1 MQAHFD
7 EDRGVNYVERNLA
20 VNAGALVRSRN
31 GGFSTG
37 GNTVIR
43 SVQSLTWFLQ
53 PKSLRSFGLEPIPFS
68 EIGVRENR
76 WK

>member
-1 MQAHFD
+1 MPLHFD

-20 VNAGALVRSRN
+20 VNAEALIRSRN

-37 GNTVIR
+37 GNTVIH
-43 SVQSLTWFLQ
+43 SVQPLTWFLQ
-53 PKSLRSFGLEPIPFS
+53 PKNLRSFGLEAIPFA
-68 EIGVRENR
+68 EIGVLENR